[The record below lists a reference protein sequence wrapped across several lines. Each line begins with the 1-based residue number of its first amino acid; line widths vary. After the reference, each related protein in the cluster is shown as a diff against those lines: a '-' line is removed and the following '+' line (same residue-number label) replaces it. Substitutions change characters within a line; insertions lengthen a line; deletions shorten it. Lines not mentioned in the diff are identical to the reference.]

1 MAANSLL
8 KDILDSLEDP
18 DTIQLFAAA
27 NGLVGDVE
35 VENRLQ
41 ELEWER
47 HIDKLW
53 QEVVQQLD
61 APAKRPRMTLDADD
75 QPSTSGQFGG
85 GNELLK
91 NRTLYGRR
99 TRGLIKRTWPL
110 IQVSRSNSTTNGEE
124 KN

>member
-1 MAANSLL
+1 MTIVYELIFFLNFGIKKVADNSLL

-27 NGLVGDVE
+27 NGLVGYVE

-85 GNELLK
+85 GNE
-91 NRTLYGRR
+91 
-99 TRGLIKRTWPL
+99 P
-110 IQVSRSNSTTNGEE
+110 VE
-124 KN
+124 KPYFI

>member
-75 QPSTSGQFGG
+75 QPVDNSEVGM
-85 GNELLK
+85 NLLK

-110 IQVSRSNSTTNGEE
+110 IQVSRSN
-124 KN
+124 